1 MEQTFIFLLLA
12 AGIRLGTPLALAGI
26 GETLSQKSGVLNLG
40 LEGYLTIATII
51 AFAGAYYTGSPWLGT
66 LIAIGASVILA
77 LVYGYLTI
85 SLGLSQ
91 IVAGLGVMLFAGGMS
106 CILNYAF
113 FKYQTPVN
121 TANFEPLSIPILSN
135 IPIAGAIFFQQH
147 ILFYLA
153 VVLLAG
159 SWFLLNRTK
168 FGLRIKSV
176 GESASAADA
185 MGTDVALVR
194 YACVIFCGV
203 MAGIA
208 GSHLVLGVTQAYMT
222 GMVDGRG
229 FIVLAA
235 VVLGRWKPLYVFLAT
250 YLFGILDALQFRMQ
264 IIGLFNIPWEF
275 WIILPYLAAVLALII
290 TGGRRD
296 YVPKELCVPYLRE
309 ER

>member
-1 MEQTFIFLLLA
+1 MEQSFIVLLLVS
-12 AGIRLGTPLALAGI
+12 GVRLGTPLALAGI
-26 GETLSQKSGVLNLG
+26 GETFSQKSGVLNLG

-51 AFAGAYYTGSPWLGT
+51 AFAGAYYTGNPWLGT
-66 LIAIGASVILA
+66 LMAVAASATLA
-77 LVYGYLTI
+77 LIYGYLAI

-121 TANFEPLSIPILSN
+121 TANFEILPLPVLSN
-135 IPIAGAIFFQQH
+135 IPILGVILFQQH

-153 VVLLAG
+153 IVLLAIG
-159 SWFLLNRTK
+159 WFVLHRTK
-168 FGLRIKSV
+168 FGLKIRSV

-185 MGTDVALVR
+185 MGTNVALVR
-194 YACVIFCGV
+194 YAGVLYCGL

-235 VVLGRWKPLYVFLAT
+235 VVLGRWKPLSVFLAT

-264 IIGLFNIPWEF
+264 IIGLFDIPWEL
-275 WIILPYLAAVLALII
+275 WIMLPYLAAILALII
-290 TGGRRD
+290 TSSRKD
-296 YVPKELCVPYLRE
+296 FVPKELCVPYIRE